1 MQEISKV
8 SNICQS
14 KCAKYCAEVQTV
26 NSASFTRALSPMLAN
41 NPSISLDASGNLHL
55 RLSCSSPLALYKVLQ
70 CSSDSHLCIFLLF
83 ASVFALCPASNELG
97 PQETAQLS
105 TAHVVLAACHGVAS
119 KHSQKCRNMSAD
131 FPSSSRV
138 NFCTTPNSP
147 NCSPSWPDL
156 GAHHLTR
163 PTSNC

>member
-55 RLSCSSPLALYKVLQ
+55 RLSSCSYLADSTKYFNALRCAHLCSSV
-70 CSSDSHLCIFLLF
+70 LF

-97 PQETAQLS
+97 PQETAKLHE
-105 TAHVVLAACHGVAS
+105 TALLMLCWQHVTV
-119 KHSQKCRNMSAD
+119 
-131 FPSSSRV
+131 
-138 NFCTTPNSP
+138 
-147 NCSPSWPDL
+147 
-156 GAHHLTR
+156 
-163 PTSNC
+163 